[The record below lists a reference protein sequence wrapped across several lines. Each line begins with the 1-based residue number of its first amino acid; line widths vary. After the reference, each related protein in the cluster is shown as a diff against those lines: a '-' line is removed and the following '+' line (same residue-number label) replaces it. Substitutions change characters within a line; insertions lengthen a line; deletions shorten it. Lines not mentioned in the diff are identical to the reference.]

1 MVKQLLITGYYNK
14 QNTGDDLFYNIA
26 EKLFINNKNYK
37 TTIKSIDDIN
47 NNIYY
52 DSIVLF
58 GGETLNEYFLG
69 PISKLKEAN
78 QNIKIY
84 AFGVNI
90 GEDIDYIKHYLI
102 MFQYIVVRNK
112 HDYNKLI
119 LNNDISSQC

>member
-26 EKLFINNKNYK
+26 QKLFINNKNYK
-37 TTIKSIDDIN
+37 TTIKSIDNINININ
-47 NNIYY
+47 NTYY
-52 DSIVLF
+52 DCIVLF
-58 GGETLNEYFLG
+58 GGETLNKYFLD

-102 MFQYIVVRNK
+102 Y
-112 HDYNKLI
+112 
-119 LNNDISSQC
+119 